1 MKVNEQFSTI
11 RSKMTNL
18 VFASDSGYVRQLLV
32 ASGSAV
38 YALRRSPV
46 GGGYPNSC
54 P

>member
-1 MKVNEQFSTI
+1 
-11 RSKMTNL
+11 MTNL

-38 YALRRSPV
+38 YALRHHMGGG
-46 GGGYPNSC
+46 GGGYANSC